1 MERYDFSS
9 RSIDEAS
16 ERLECFFLSSGA
28 DKREV
33 LRARLTFE
41 EILLSYRAAFGEGAA
56 FTVRAAKRF
65 SSARV
70 ELVVEGDA
78 LDPFNGNSEE
88 DNLLHNLLAGLGL
101 APSWSYKKNKNYV
114 VFTLKKKP
122 LSGTVKMG
130 IAILLA
136 LAAGFLLTGI
146 PERVSVGLN
155 EYLLTPVSD
164 GIMGLIGAVAAPLI
178 FFSVLGSICSMG
190 SMETLGRIGSKTVKV
205 ILVYITLIGIVMTA
219 VGCLFFPVEWEG
231 SADSNFSQVA
241 NLVYDIVP
249 SNLFE
254 PFLTGN
260 ALQLIFISVLVGLA
274 MLALSSRV
282 SGVRN
287 IVEQL
292 NSIVQTIM
300 SGLTALLPLL
310 IFTLFTGMISSGK
323 IRAILDSWKM
333 VVMFC
338 GMVVSFY
345 ILNLLRIALTK
356 RVSPFLLFKKA
367 FPTWLIAF
375 TTSSSAAALTTAV
388 DDAHKRL
395 GIDKKLADFGIPI
408 GQVLFMPGLI
418 SLFFSMEANFAV
430 IYGIPITLQW
440 ILVGFVTNIL
450 ISFAMPPIPGGAMM
464 GFTIVFAQLGIPM
477 KVLGIALAVNVV
489 TDFLGTSVNF
499 SSWQLTL
506 IDVADSLGMLDR
518 ETLRNKSNESSKD
531 SCSNAQPGGKRE
543 YGSL

>member
-56 FTVRAAKRF
+56 FTVRAVKRF

-136 LAAGFLLTGI
+136 LAAGFLLTVI

-178 FFSVLGSICSMG
+178 FFLVLGSICSMG
-190 SMETLGRIGSKTVKV
+190 STDTLGRIGSKTVKV

-333 VVMFC
+333 AVMFC

-418 SLFFSMEANFAV
+418 ALFFSMEVNFAV

-477 KVLGIALAVNVV
+477 EVLGIALAVNVV

-518 ETLRNKSNESSKD
+518 ETLRNKSN
-531 SCSNAQPGGKRE
+531 
-543 YGSL
+543 